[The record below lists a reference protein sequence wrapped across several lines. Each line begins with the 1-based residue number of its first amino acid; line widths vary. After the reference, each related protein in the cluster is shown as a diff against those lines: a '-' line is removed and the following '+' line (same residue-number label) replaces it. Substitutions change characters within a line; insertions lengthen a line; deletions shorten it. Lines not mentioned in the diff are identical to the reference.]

1 MNQRLVRFSALL
13 LLAFLPALRAA
24 RAEVSTI
31 KLGGNFEVE
40 VVKDVAYVVGA
51 DVDPDKHKLDLY
63 LPKGQKDFP
72 VLMFVHGGSWRSGDR
87 KMYAPL
93 GNVLAKNGVGTVI
106 ISYRLSPK
114 VQHPGHIQDVAKAFA
129 WTCTNIGKHG
139 GRPDQVFA
147 CGHSAGGHLVALLG
161 TDENYLKSEK
171 RGFADLKGVI
181 AISGVYSIFPGA
193 IFESAFGKNEEAVK
207 NASPLKHVKE
217 KLCPFCLL
225 YAEKEY
231 PTLDVMA
238 EQMGQALKDC
248 KCDASITKLKDRD
261 HISIIRKAA
270 SDETDPVVQ
279 AIFEF
284 MAKHSSLKLTRDSK
298 ACRPAG
304 SETDRL
310 VARPDSHPR
319 GRIHHASAY
328 RLPGLPDCLHVSRAG
343 TWTKCPLP
351 KMPGGFQGRRAWG
364 LNRGTDRRHCR
375 SG

>member
-1 MNQRLVRFSALL
+1 MNQRLVRLSALL
-13 LLAFLPALRAA
+13 LLTLLPALRASG
-24 RAEVSTI
+24 AEGSAV

-40 VVKDVAYVVGA
+40 TVKDIAYVEGVA
-51 DVDPDKHKLDLY
+51 ADPDKHKLDLY

-93 GNVLAKNGVGTVI
+93 GNVLAKNGIGTVI

-129 WTCTNIGKHG
+129 WASANIGKHG
-139 GRPDQVFA
+139 GRQDQVFT

-161 TDENYLKSEK
+161 TDESYLKAEK
-171 RGFADLKGVI
+171 RGFGDLKGVI

-207 NASPLKHVKE
+207 NASPLRHVKE
-217 KLCPFCLL
+217 NLCPFCLL

-231 PTLDVMA
+231 PTLDLMA
-238 EQMGQALKDC
+238 EQMGKALKDC

-261 HISIIRKAA
+261 HVSIIRKAA

-284 MAKHSSLKLTRDSK
+284 MAKHSSLKLT
-298 ACRPAG
+298 
-304 SETDRL
+304 
-310 VARPDSHPR
+310 
-319 GRIHHASAY
+319 
-328 RLPGLPDCLHVSRAG
+328 
-343 TWTKCPLP
+343 P
-351 KMPGGFQGRRAWG
+351 KDAK
-364 LNRGTDRRHCR
+364 
-375 SG
+375 

>member
-284 MAKHSSLKLTRDSK
+284 MAKHSSLKLTAK
-298 ACRPAG
+298 
-304 SETDRL
+304 E
-310 VARPDSHPR
+310 V
-319 GRIHHASAY
+319 
-328 RLPGLPDCLHVSRAG
+328 
-343 TWTKCPLP
+343 K
-351 KMPGGFQGRRAWG
+351 
-364 LNRGTDRRHCR
+364 
-375 SG
+375 

>member
-1 MNQRLVRFSALL
+1 MNPRIVRLAGLL
-13 LLAFLPALRAA
+13 LLTLLPALRANS
-24 RAEVSTI
+24 AEGSAI

-40 VVKDVAYVVGA
+40 TVKDVAYVEGA
-51 DVDPDKHKLDLY
+51 SADPDKQKLDLY

-93 GNVLAKNGVGTVI
+93 GNILAKNGIGTVI

-114 VQHPGHIQDVAKAFA
+114 VQHPGHIQDVARAFA
-129 WTCTNIGKHG
+129 WTCANIAKHG
-139 GRPDQVFA
+139 GRPDQVFT

-161 TDENYLKSEK
+161 TDESYLKAEK

-217 KLCPFCLL
+217 NLCPFCLL

-231 PTLDVMA
+231 PTLDLMA
-238 EQMGQALKDC
+238 EQMGKALKDC

-261 HISIIRKAA
+261 HVSIIRKAA
-270 SDETDPVVQ
+270 SDETDPAVQ

-284 MAKHSSLKLTRDSK
+284 MAKHSSLKLTPK
-298 ACRPAG
+298 AA
-304 SETDRL
+304 
-310 VARPDSHPR
+310 
-319 GRIHHASAY
+319 
-328 RLPGLPDCLHVSRAG
+328 
-343 TWTKCPLP
+343 
-351 KMPGGFQGRRAWG
+351 Q
-364 LNRGTDRRHCR
+364 
-375 SG
+375 